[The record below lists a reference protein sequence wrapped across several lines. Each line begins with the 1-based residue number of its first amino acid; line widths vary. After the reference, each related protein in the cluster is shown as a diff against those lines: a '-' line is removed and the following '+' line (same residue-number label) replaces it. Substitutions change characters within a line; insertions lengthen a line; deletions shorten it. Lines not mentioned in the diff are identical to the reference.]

1 MVWWK
6 NHVECC
12 GEEGVVCSQP
22 SWIGVMRQ
30 SSWNSPSTFPMT
42 ATCRWTTVPGS
53 KVDPGDQCRWWPVDL
68 STKVQLE
75 ELAWW
80 RSIRVVD
87 DTPRSCVVLLDGVGR
102 PIEE

>member
-1 MVWWK
+1 MVLWK
-6 NHVECC
+6 DHVECC
-12 GEEGVVCSQP
+12 DGEGVVCSQP
-22 SWIGVMRQ
+22 SSIGVMKQ
-30 SSWNSPSTFPMT
+30 SSWSLSTFPMT